1 MKFRQLM
8 SVSVLALLASA
19 EVHAQES
26 ATTDETGLGE
36 IIVTAQKRSESAQD
50 IPVSVAAVGG
60 AVLESKGV
68 TDLFQAVNLVPGVV
82 FSRAPDDGLALTFRG
97 LGTTARPQAFEQ
109 SVALFTDGVFI
120 GKGRL
125 YSTSFFDVDRM
136 EFIKGTQSTLLGK
149 NASLGAVSVVTH
161 QPGDKLSFEGRAGY
175 EVEHGGYTIDAAGD
189 MPIGDGT
196 ALRLAAHYNDLDGWV
211 KNDVTGKEGP
221 IRKDL
226 GLRAILRSDVSDNL
240 RLTASYQ
247 YANNRQIGASY
258 QIVGAVPA
266 NLGDPLL
273 NDHTAQFTSLTNN
286 GDTFHRTRS
295 HIASLKAE
303 LDLGSHTL
311 ISQTSYIHYKL
322 LFLDD
327 FDFTPEDTFNLTRN
341 EKYRQFSEELRI
353 QSPTGEAL
361 EYMAGVFFLDNHW
374 NSQELQGWAV
384 PAFPP
389 PPDPASGQLF
399 NGPFLNSFVQD
410 SKAFSVFASGTYRFT
425 DNFRVAGGVRYT
437 REEKDVVFGRTQ
449 LTPATVWNSI
459 ANPPF
464 DPTPLS
470 HNSDF
475 YDGNISLQYDLNRN
489 VMAYVSFGHGSKAGG
504 FVETNTIAV
513 PPPALVNGK
522 VPAALVAAGA
532 SIKDEKT
539 KTYEVGLKTT
549 LLDRKLRF
557 NIAGFW
563 SDIKNFQDTV
573 FTGGPLG
580 FITFNGPSRS
590 RGVEIETA
598 LQATHELRFDGGL
611 TYADATGVI
620 QPIDPATS
628 APQVDGSGNPV
639 YGRYR
644 RSQAP
649 KLIFNIGANY
659 TTALNDAMDFHIDA
673 GLPHRSSMYNQRQE
687 LFPSKQ
693 LTTVDVTVG
702 IASSENRWGIDL
714 IAKNIGDARSEDFAS
729 PTTDPR
735 LGAFYGAYLAGPNA
749 ARTITIAARFKY

>member
-1 MKFRQLM
+1 MRFAYCA
-8 SVSVLALLASA
+8 SASVLALLAASHS
-19 EVHAQES
+19 HAQEN
-26 ATTDETGLGE
+26 AAAEEGGLTE

-68 TDLFQAVNLVPGVV
+68 TDLFQAVTLVPGVV

-97 LGTTARPQAFEQ
+97 LGTSARPQAFEQ

-149 NASLGAVSVVTH
+149 NASLGAVSVVTR
-161 QPGDKLSFEGRAGY
+161 QPSDKLAFEGRAAY
-175 EVEHGGYTIDAAGD
+175 EIEHGGYTLDAAGNV
-189 MPIGDGT
+189 PLGEGT
-196 ALRLAAHYNDLDGWV
+196 ALRVAGHYNDLDGWV
-211 KNDVTGKEGP
+211 KNEITGTEGP

-226 GLRAILRSDVSDNL
+226 GLRAILRSDVSDAL
-240 RLTASYQ
+240 RLTLSYQ

-258 QIVGAVPA
+258 QIVGAVPPA
-266 NLGDPLL
+266 LGDPEL
-273 NDHTAQFTSLTNN
+273 NGHTAQFTSLTSN

-311 ISQTSYIHYKL
+311 ISQTSYIRYKL

-341 EKYRQFSEELRI
+341 EKYRQFTQELRI
-353 QSPTGEAL
+353 QSPTGGEL
-361 EYMAGVFFLDNHW
+361 EYMAGLFFLDNHW
-374 NSQELQGWAV
+374 NSQENQGWAV

-410 SKAFSVFASGTYRFT
+410 SKAYSVFVSGAYRFT
-425 DNFRVAGGVRYT
+425 DSFRIAGGFRYT

-449 LTPATVWNSI
+449 LGTPTVWNSI

-464 DPTPLS
+464 DPTALKHS
-470 HNSDF
+470 SDF
-475 YDGNISLQYDLNRN
+475 YDGNISLQYDLTRDI
-489 VMAYVSFGHGSKAGG
+489 MAYASFGHGSKAGG

-539 KTYEVGLKTT
+539 KTYEVGFKTT
-549 LLDRKLRF
+549 LLDRRLRF

-590 RGVEIETA
+590 RGIEVETA
-598 LQATHELRFDGGL
+598 FQATPEFRLDGGL
-611 TYADATGVI
+611 TYADATAVI
-620 QPIDPATS
+620 QPIDPATN

-649 KLIFNIGANY
+649 KLIFNIGGSYRA
-659 TTALNDAMDFHIDA
+659 AVNDAMDIHIDA
-673 GLPHRSSMYNQRQE
+673 GVRHRSSMYNQRQE
-687 LFPSKQ
+687 LFPSKS
-693 LTTVDVTVG
+693 LTTVDVTIG
-702 IASSENRWGIDL
+702 LASSDDRWGIDL
-714 IAKNIGDARSEDFAS
+714 IAKNLNNAKAEDFAS
-729 PTTDPR
+729 PATDPR
-735 LGAFYGAYLAGPNA
+735 LGAFYGAYLAGPSP
-749 ARTITIAARFKY
+749 ARSITLAARFKY